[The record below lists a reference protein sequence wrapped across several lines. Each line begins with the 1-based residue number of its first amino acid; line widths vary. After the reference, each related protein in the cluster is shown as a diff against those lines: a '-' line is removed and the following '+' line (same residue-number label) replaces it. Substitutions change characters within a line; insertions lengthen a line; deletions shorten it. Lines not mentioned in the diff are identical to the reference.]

1 MAGTSG
7 SAVNCLIGLTVVSSR
22 DTLHTLTHSLSLS
35 LIHTYNN
42 KRHPRCE
49 DAPPTL
55 ELRDAWMAMESVVGL
70 DGSARRIGL
79 SNIWPNDL
87 LDIIKFVEERD
98 DDSYP
103 PPRKPDVIQAFADPL
118 SPNLELRRVCEEH
131 GIDFVSYS
139 TLGTQ
144 HGGTT
149 NPVLGSATVQELS
162 ANYGRSVAEVVLSWA
177 LQRNMSVI
185 PRSSKK
191 QHIEELANLLNGE
204 PFLEEDDLSKIDQ
217 MSKKTRQS

>member
-1 MAGTSG
+1 
-7 SAVNCLIGLTVVSSR
+7 
-22 DTLHTLTHSLSLS
+22 
-35 LIHTYNN
+35 
-42 KRHPRCE
+42 
-49 DAPPTL
+49 
-55 ELRDAWMAMESVVGL
+55 MAMESVVGL

-149 NPVLGSATVQELS
+149 NPVLGSDTVQELS